1 MNEDVIEIF
10 CLRSLDS
17 HVCNGRMA
25 IFSSYISVAKVSLD
39 RENI

>member
-1 MNEDVIEIF
+1 MHEDFIEIF

-25 IFSSYISVAKVSLD
+25 VFASYFSVAKATPD
-39 RENI
+39 HENI

>member
-25 IFSSYISVAKVSLD
+25 IFASYFSVAQSYT
-39 RENI
+39 RS